1 MTGDP
6 AKIPGLH
13 DLTLMLIGSNTV
25 IAANGVHVFGVFFT
39 LDLVTTVSAKCF
51 FQLHRVRPSP
61 FESDIKHPRE
71 YYCFLFQITRILFLV
86 YRRLNSCK
94 VHYLRAV
101 Q

>member
-25 IAANGVHVFGVFFT
+25 IAANGVRVFGVFFT
-39 LDLVTTVSAKCF
+39 LDLVTTVSAVLF
-51 FQLHRVRPSP
+51 STASRATFTFRIRYQTSARILL
-61 FESDIKHPRE
+61 F
-71 YYCFLFQITRILFLV
+71 FLFQITRILFLV